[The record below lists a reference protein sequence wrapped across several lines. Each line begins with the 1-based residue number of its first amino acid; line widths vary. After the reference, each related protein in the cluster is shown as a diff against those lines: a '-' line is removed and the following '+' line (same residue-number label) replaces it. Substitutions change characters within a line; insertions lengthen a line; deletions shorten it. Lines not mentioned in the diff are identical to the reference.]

1 MGLENNKPIEIVP
14 IFGFGSI
21 SILAAGLKIRIWQF
35 YIHDARKKERHKEM
49 YIRRIGAFTTPPHGN
64 P

>member
-1 MGLENNKPIEIVP
+1 MGLENNKTIEIVP

-35 YIHDARKKERHKEM
+35 YIHDPRKKERHKEM